1 MHEFPMPEGI
11 DLQRVIDTN
20 WNKSWAL
27 SKTSTAPEMTPAML
41 NELAEIGEGSV
52 HYPDGT
58 FNELSTEQTKAWLRR
73 FCDGEKLEGTVKL
86 AVGTTEETTLVNWKN
101 VFPGANVRVNYFLS
115 TGPAKGIRPHYDNH
129 HVFAVQLI
137 GEKTW
142 GLGPKVAVTSPEAP
156 SFYPE
161 VDPPIEATI
170 QTKVGDVLY
179 IPPGGWHGAETEER
193 SMHATVGIYPPT
205 YAEYLRQLIS
215 SRAGSDVVLRS
226 ELPVVQS
233 NIEAGVR
240 FGAPSLAITKEL
252 TDRVARVSLDARTS
266 LSTKMNLPQGE
277 ELTDEVLKLT
287 RSIWDEAEAYGR
299 VGLYLRGSVARP
311 SVPGI
316 RPWDIDL
323 ALITRRVVPEEA
335 RRTARNETDGLELDM
350 KYVTV
355 HDLINAD
362 RELPTRSLL
371 RSEGVLLFGQDIV
384 CEIPLA
390 KPSLGM
396 AAVIASRQ
404 AEACRVNDA
413 EMRSGVDDS
422 VMIRRFAK
430 AALRL
435 ATPFIMLQ
443 LNRLERDPVICGWFI
458 SANYPNLREAADY
471 LIASVRGANDLSE
484 VQAMCRLLLNHLQ
497 GDLAKVEERAHA
509 G

>member
-1 MHEFPMPEGI
+1 MHEFPMPKGI
-11 DLQRVIDTN
+11 DLQRVIDAN
-20 WNKSWAL
+20 WNRSWAL
-27 SKTSTAPEMTPAML
+27 SKTSTAPEMTPIML
-41 NELAEIGEGSV
+41 SELAEISEGSV

-58 FNELSTEQTKAWLRR
+58 FNELSTEQTKAWIRR

-86 AVGTTEETTLVNWKN
+86 AVGDTGETTLVRWKN
-101 VFPGANVRVNYFLS
+101 IFPGANVRLNYFLS

-161 VDPPIEATI
+161 TDPPIEATI

-226 ELPVVQS
+226 ELPVTQS
-233 NIEAGVR
+233 NIETGVR
-240 FGAPSLAITKEL
+240 FGAPSLAVTKEL
-252 TDRVARVSLDARTS
+252 TDRVARVSLDERTS
-266 LSTKMNLPQGE
+266 LSRKMNLPQGE
-277 ELTDEVLKLT
+277 ELTDAVLKLIK
-287 RSIWDEAEAYGR
+287 SIWDEAEVYGR
-299 VGLYLRGSVARP
+299 VGFYLRGSVARP
-311 SVPGI
+311 SIPGI
-316 RPWDIDL
+316 QPWDIDL
-323 ALITRRVVPEEA
+323 ALITRQVIPDEA
-335 RRTARNETDGLELDM
+335 RRMERDETAGLELDM

-384 CEIPLA
+384 CEIPSA
-390 KPSLGM
+390 KPSPVM

-413 EMRSGVDDS
+413 EMSDGVDDN

-458 SANYPNLREAADY
+458 SASHPELRKASEY
-471 LIASVRGANDLSE
+471 LVASVRGTNDLSE
-484 VQAMCRLLLNHLQ
+484 VQAMCRVLLDGLQ
-497 GDLAKVEERAHA
+497 GNLEQVESQAHV

>member
-1 MHEFPMPEGI
+1 MHEFPMPKGA
-11 DLQRVIDTN
+11 DLQRVIDAN
-20 WNKSWAL
+20 WNRSWAL
-27 SKTSTAPEMTPAML
+27 SRTSSASEMTPAIL
-41 NELAEIGEGSV
+41 SELAEIGEGSV
-52 HYPDGT
+52 HYPNGT
-58 FNELSTEQTKAWLRR
+58 FNELSTEQTKAWIRR

-86 AVGTTEETTLVNWKN
+86 AIGDTNEVTLANWKAI
-101 VFPGANVRVNYFLS
+101 FSDASVRVNYFLS

-142 GLGPKVAVTSPEAP
+142 ALGPKVTVASPEAP

-161 VDPPIEATI
+161 KDPPIEATI

-179 IPPGGWHGAETEER
+179 IPPGGWHSAETKER

-215 SRAGSDVVLRS
+215 IRAGSDVVLRS
-226 ELPVVQS
+226 ELPVAQA
-233 NIEAGVR
+233 NIETGVR
-240 FGAPSLAITKEL
+240 FGAPSLAVTNEL
-252 TDRVARVSLDARTS
+252 TDRIARVSLYARTS
-266 LSTKMNLPQGE
+266 LSKKMNLSHE
-277 ELTDEVLKLT
+277 DELTDEVLKLVKN
-287 RSIWDEAEAYGR
+287 IWDEAEAYGR

-311 SVPGI
+311 NVPGI
-316 RPWDIDL
+316 QPWDIDL
-323 ALITRRVVPEEA
+323 ALITRQVVPVEV
-335 RRTARNETDGLELDM
+335 RRTERDETDGLELDM

-390 KPSLGM
+390 KPSPVM

-458 SANYPNLREAADY
+458 SSNYPELRKASEY
-471 LIASVRGANDLSE
+471 LVASVRGTNDLSE
-484 VQAMCRLLLNHLQ
+484 VRAMCRVLLDGLQ
-497 GDLAKVEERAHA
+497 GNLEQVESQTHV

>member
-1 MHEFPMPEGI
+1 MYEFPLPEKTS
-11 DLQRVIDTN
+11 LQRIIDIH
-20 WNKSWAL
+20 WSKSWAL
-27 SKTSTAPEMTPAML
+27 SKTSLSSDMTPAML

-52 HYPDGT
+52 HYHDGT
-58 FNELSTEQTKAWLRR
+58 FSELSTEQTKAFIRR

-86 AVGTTEETTLVNWKN
+86 AIGDTDKATLADWKN
-101 VFPGANVRVNYFLS
+101 TFPDSNVRVNYFLS
-115 TGPAKGIRPHYDNH
+115 TGPARGIRPHYDNH

-142 GLGPKVAVTSPEAP
+142 ALGPKVAVTSPEVP

-179 IPPGGWHGAETEER
+179 IPTGGWHGAETQER

-205 YAEYLRQLIS
+205 YAEHLRRLIS

-226 ELPVVQS
+226 ELPVAQL
-233 NIEAGVR
+233 NIETGVR
-240 FGAPSLAITKEL
+240 FGAPSLAVTKEL

-266 LSTKMNLPQGE
+266 LSKEMNLLQE
-277 ELTDEVLKLT
+277 KELADATLKLAKE
-287 RSIWDEAEAYGR
+287 IWDETEAYGR

-311 SVPGI
+311 NVPGI
-316 RPWDIDL
+316 QPWDIDL
-323 ALITRRVVPEEA
+323 ALITRQVVPEEV
-335 RRTARNETDGLELDM
+335 RRTERDETTGLELDM

-355 HDLINAD
+355 HDFINAD
-362 RELPTRSLL
+362 RELSTRLLL
-371 RSEGVLLFGQDIV
+371 RSEGVLLFGRDIV
-384 CEIPLA
+384 CEIPTA
-390 KPSLGM
+390 KPSALM

-404 AEACRVNDA
+404 VEACHVNDA
-413 EMRSGVDDS
+413 EMNAGVDHG
-422 VMIRRFAK
+422 VMVRRFAK

-443 LNRLERDPVICGWFI
+443 LNRLERDPVVCGWFI
-458 SANYPNLREAADY
+458 SANYPELRPASEY
-471 LIASVRGANDLSE
+471 LVESVRGMNDLSE
-484 VQAMCRLLLNHLQ
+484 VQSMCRTLLDGLQ
-497 GDLAKVEERAHA
+497 GNLGRIESQTHD

>member
-1 MHEFPMPEGI
+1 MHEFPLPEKT
-11 DLQRVIDTN
+11 DFQRVIDTH

-27 SKTSTAPEMTPAML
+27 IKTSLSSEMTPVVL

-58 FNELSTEQTKAWLRR
+58 FSALSTEQTKAFIRR

-86 AVGTTEETTLVNWKN
+86 AIGDTDKATLANWKN
-101 VFPGANVRVNYFLS
+101 TFPDSNVRVNYFLS

-142 GLGPKVAVTSPEAP
+142 ALGSKVAVTSPEAP

-179 IPPGGWHGAETEER
+179 IPTGGWHGAETQER

-205 YAEYLRQLIS
+205 YAEHLRRLIS
-215 SRAGSDVVLRS
+215 SRAGSDVVLRN
-226 ELPVVQS
+226 ELPIAQS
-233 NIEAGVR
+233 NIETGVR
-240 FGAPSLAITKEL
+240 FSAPSLAVTREL
-252 TDRVARVSLDARTS
+252 ADRVARVSLDARTS
-266 LSTKMNLPQGE
+266 LSEEMNLLQRK
-277 ELTDEVLKLT
+277 ELTDPTLKLVEE
-287 RSIWDEAEAYGR
+287 IWDESKEYGR

-311 SVPGI
+311 NVPGI
-316 RPWDIDL
+316 QPWDIDL
-323 ALITRRVVPEEA
+323 VLITRQVVPEEA
-335 RRTARNETDGLELDM
+335 RRTERDETAGLELDM

-355 HDLINAD
+355 HDLINAA
-362 RELPTRSLL
+362 RELSTRSLL
-371 RSEGVLLFGQDIV
+371 RSEGVLLFGRDIV
-384 CEIPLA
+384 CEIPAA
-390 KPSLGM
+390 KPSALM
-396 AAVIASRQ
+396 ASVIAMRQ
-404 AEACRVNDA
+404 AEACRMNDA
-413 EMRSGVDDS
+413 EMSAGVDND

-443 LNRLERDPVICGWFI
+443 LNRLERDPVVCGWFI
-458 SANYPNLREAADY
+458 AANYSELRQASEY
-471 LIASVRGANDLSE
+471 LVESVRGMNDLSE
-484 VQAMCRLLLNHLQ
+484 VQSMCRTLLDGLQ
-497 GDLAKVEERAHA
+497 KNLERIESQAHD

>member
-1 MHEFPMPEGI
+1 MPNDH

-20 WNKSWAL
+20 WNKSWVL
-27 SKTSTAPEMTPAML
+27 NRTSTATEMSPAML
-41 NELAEIGEGSV
+41 SELAEIGDGSV
-52 HYPDGT
+52 HYTDGS
-58 FNELSTEQTKAWLRR
+58 FNELSTEQTKAWIRR

-86 AVGTTEETTLVNWKN
+86 AIGDTEEAALSNWKAI
-101 VFPGANVRVNYFLS
+101 FPDASVRVNYFLS

-142 GLGPKVAVTSPEAP
+142 ALGPKVAVASPEAS

-161 VDPPIEATI
+161 KDPPIEATV

-215 SRAGSDVVLRS
+215 NRAASDVVLRS
-226 ELPVVQS
+226 ELPLSQT
-233 NIEAGVR
+233 NIKKGVH
-240 FGAPSLAITKEL
+240 FSAPSLAVTKEL
-252 TDRVARVSLDARTS
+252 TDRVARVSLDVRTS
-266 LSTKMNLPQGE
+266 LSKKMNLAHGD
-277 ELTDEVLKLT
+277 ELTDEVLKLIKD
-287 RSIWDEAEAYGR
+287 IWDEAEAYGR

-323 ALITRRVVPEEA
+323 ALITRQAVPQET
-335 RRTARNETDGLELDM
+335 RRTERDETNGLELDM

-355 HDLINAD
+355 RDLINTD
-362 RELPTRSLL
+362 RELPTRLLL

-390 KPSLGM
+390 KPSPVM

-413 EMRSGVDDS
+413 EMRSGVDDNI
-422 VMIRRFAK
+422 MIRRFAK

-458 SANYPNLREAADY
+458 SSNHPELRKASEY
-471 LIASVRGANDLSE
+471 LVASVRGINDLSE
-484 VQAMCRLLLNHLQ
+484 VRAMCRELLDGLQ
-497 GDLAKVEERAHA
+497 DNLEQVERHAHV